1 MHQILEVVDFSSL
14 KINQNLLID
23 NNHMCVWY
31 RIFFIINF
39 QSLYIFIVVT
49 EMLSKFL
56 HKLHLKNSNMY
67 DFFLNNSF
75 YLLSISIK
83 YNVIAHRKKIWR
95 TLKVLKDIGK
105 VLFFHW
111 NFIFINLDVLVYV
124 LCCIQNLIIYLKR
137 I

>member
-14 KINQNLLID
+14 KIKQNLLID

-56 HKLHLKNSNMY
+56 HKLHLKNSNMI
-67 DFFLNNSF
+67 FFLNNSF

-83 YNVIAHRKKIWR
+83 YNVIADRKKIWR

-111 NFIFINLDVLVYV
+111 NFIFINLDALVYV
-124 LCCIQNLIIYLKR
+124 LCCIKNFIIYLKM